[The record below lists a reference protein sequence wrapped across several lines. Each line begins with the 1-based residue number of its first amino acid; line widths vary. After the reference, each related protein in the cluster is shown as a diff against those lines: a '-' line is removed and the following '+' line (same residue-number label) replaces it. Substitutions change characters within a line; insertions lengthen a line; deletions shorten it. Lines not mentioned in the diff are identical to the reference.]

1 MTDLELKEIL
11 ARIDERLLNGA
22 RMRQEMRFASY
33 WWAAL
38 WGFVAG
44 ATFTVALVTLIKILG
59 H

>member
-1 MTDLELKEIL
+1 MTDLELKDIL
-11 ARIDERLLNGA
+11 AHIDERLLNVA
-22 RMRQEMRFASY
+22 RMKPEILFVPN